1 MFTEKERLS
10 TWRWFDKE
18 SDIVLSSVTDF
29 PEIGEIEHLFL
40 LTFIDNTF
48 SFKIFSFSNT
58 RFLDLEGFTDIRTYH
73 RAVDASSERVSV
85 CCREEDIRKR

>member
-1 MFTEKERLS
+1 MEGCLPDVDLTKSLIYSSLEIQQNFLRLMAWN
-10 TWRWFDKE
+10 TR
-18 SDIVLSSVTDF
+18 
-29 PEIGEIEHLFL
+29 FL

-48 SFKIFSFSNT
+48 SFQTFPFSNT